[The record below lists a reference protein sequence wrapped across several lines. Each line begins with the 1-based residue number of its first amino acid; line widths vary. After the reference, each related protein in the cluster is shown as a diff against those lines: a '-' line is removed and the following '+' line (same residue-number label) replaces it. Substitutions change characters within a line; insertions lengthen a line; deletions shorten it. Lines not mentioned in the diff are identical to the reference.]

1 VLRWI
6 GGCLLVL
13 AISIGS
19 ISDIPRPRP
28 RLVLGGYE
36 VLAADFHVHT
46 FPLSWGVLAP
56 WDTVLEARRNGLDVI
71 AITPHNHTWVA
82 KVAQWFSRWSGDPI
96 VLVGEEIHSTDYHL
110 LAIGI
115 RNSIDWRQSATNAIA
130 DVHRQGGIAIAA
142 HPIPPY
148 TAYDAQAMQQLD
160 GAEVV
165 HPLALRSPAR
175 AAQLREF
182 FGRAQLTAI
191 GDTDYHFGPLSPH
204 LGIMGLCRTYLF
216 VRDRSER
223 GILEALREGRT
234 LAYDR
239 EHVYGDPALIQL
251 AANDGRLPQLA
262 LTGTEQR
269 FMGSVSRIFGVLGLL
284 ACTLSC
290 GGTWARP
297 RSSLRSR

>member
-1 VLRWI
+1 MRLLRWTA
-6 GGCLLVL
+6 GCLLVL
-13 AISIGS
+13 AGTIGTLA
-19 ISDIPRPRP
+19 DTPQPRT
-28 RLVLGGYE
+28 RLVLGGYD

-115 RNSIDWRQSATNAIA
+115 RNTIDWRQPATNAID
-130 DVHRQGGIAIAA
+130 DVHRQGGVAIAA
-142 HPIPPY
+142 HPTARY
-148 TAYDAQAMQQLD
+148 TAYDAQALQQLD

-165 HPLALRSPAR
+165 HPVGLRSPAL

-204 LGIMGLCRTYLF
+204 LGVMGLCRTYLF
-216 VRDRSER
+216 VRERSER
-223 GILEALREGRT
+223 GVLEALRAGRT

-239 EHVYGDPALIQL
+239 EQVYGDPAMIQL
-251 AANDGRLPQLA
+251 ANADGRLPQLA
-262 LTGTEQR
+262 LAGVPRHFT
-269 FMGSVSRIFGVLGLL
+269 SSLSRIFGVLGLL

-290 GGTWARP
+290 GGNRWQKKAR
-297 RSSLRSR
+297 